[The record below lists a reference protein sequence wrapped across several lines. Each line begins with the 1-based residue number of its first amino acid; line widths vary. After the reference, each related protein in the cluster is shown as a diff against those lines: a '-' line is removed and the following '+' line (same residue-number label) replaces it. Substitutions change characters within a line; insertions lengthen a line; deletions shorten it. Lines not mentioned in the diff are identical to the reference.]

1 MSGLLGIESATTSVS
16 AAIWEDGV
24 IVASFACAG
33 ARRQT
38 EVLHPAIALLL
49 QSTGRA
55 AADLDG
61 VVVDVGPG
69 RFTGVRVAMAA
80 AKALAFGAG
89 VPITG
94 CLSTAILLED
104 ARTDDAVAVVDLRR
118 GEVAALFAGEDPLA
132 ETIRMT
138 PSALGQLLA
147 ARGRTAAL
155 LVGDGAVEYEAEIA
169 SGAGCAVRVCG
180 IEHAA
185 PTASGACRLAGRG
198 EGTFQ
203 AVDPAMLEAV
213 YLRGADVRLGW
224 ATRDLAASPTRM
236 EVG

>member
-1 MSGLLGIESATTSVS
+1 MSCLLGIESATVSVS
-16 AAIWEDGV
+16 VAIWEEGV
-24 IVASFACAG
+24 VIASFACAG

-49 QSTGRA
+49 ESA
-55 AADLDG
+55 ARTPADLDG

-69 RFTGVRVAMAA
+69 RFTGVRVGMAT

-104 ARTDDAVAVVDLRR
+104 VGTDDAVAVVDLRR
-118 GEVAALFAGEDPLA
+118 GEVAVLFAGEDPRA
-132 ETIRMT
+132 STVRTT
-138 PSALGQLLA
+138 PVALGELLA
-147 ARGRTAAL
+147 ARGRTGAL
-155 LVGDGAVEYEAEIA
+155 LVGDGALEYEAEIA
-169 SGAGCAVRVCG
+169 AGAGCAVRVAG
-180 IEHAA
+180 ADRAA
-185 PTASGACRLAGRG
+185 PTAAGACRLAGRG
-198 EGTFQ
+198 AGTFE
-203 AVDPAMLEAV
+203 AVDPAQLEAV

-224 ATRDLAASPTRM
+224 ATRDLAATPIRM